1 MPPFLVLWTWH
12 RIHILI
18 LTGVQNGGG
27 ISRLK
32 NGHILISLI
41 FEAYQILILLKLNFR
56 DEGDLYSNCLF
67 YILTNNLRSGSKR
80 AHYQLTNDQNLPLN
94 RMSPVSVFRLW
105 HTYRFSHHT
114 SG

>member
-41 FEAYQILILLKLNFR
+41 FEAYQILILLKLIF
-56 DEGDLYSNCLF
+56 EMKVTCILIACLIF
-67 YILTNNLRSGSKR
+67 
-80 AHYQLTNDQNLPLN
+80 
-94 RMSPVSVFRLW
+94 
-105 HTYRFSHHT
+105 
-114 SG
+114 